1 MDKINQNRHGGG
13 GAEEGW
19 SVISSFFHFRL
30 FICLFTLFI
39 FIYLILLSVGII
51 VI

>member
-13 GAEEGW
+13 DGRVVK
-19 SVISSFFHFRL
+19 SYLLVF
-30 FICLFTLFI
+30 FICLFILFI
-39 FIYLILLSVGII
+39 FIYLILLAVGII